1 MQVKSISKYVRLSP
15 QKCRLVADQV
25 RRMPVEQALE
35 MLQFSTRKGALPI
48 RKTLDS
54 AIANAEHNEGAD
66 IDDLW
71 INQIMVDEA
80 PVIKRYR
87 ARAKGRG
94 TRIIKRSCHIT
105 VSVSDEAQPTKS
117 KRS

>member
-1 MQVKSISKYVRLSP
+1 MEARSVAKYVRLSA

-25 RRMPVEQALE
+25 RSLPVENALE
-35 MLQFSTRKGALPI
+35 ILEFSTKKGSGPI
-48 RKTLDS
+48 KKVLDS

-71 INQIMVDEA
+71 ISQVMVDEA
-80 PVIKRYR
+80 PTLKRFR

-94 TRIIKRSCHIT
+94 TRILKRTCHIT
-105 VSVSDEAQPTKS
+105 LSVSDEPRISQK
-117 KRS
+117 K